1 MVSSNSILALGSAP
15 NCTSNRTASA
25 DLAQWIGRRPK
36 SSLRLGSAFAS
47 SSKRAISRRSRLI
60 AMVSGDSPV
69 RCRGA
74 SSLKLKFRSMPDRMN
89 AVTRLASR
97 LAIAVCN
104 WSRCTNRAEAEVA
117 AVSVAGGAG
126 APAAACARTDGESTG
141 AQMASTTRF
150 ELTQVITWMALF
162 PFVPSAG
169 CAQHPE
175 SKEPRVPTPL
185 A

>member
-1 MVSSNSILALGSAP
+1 MRVIALLALLFGFMGLLLLDGQVFTHAVFGIICGIAAVGSGLASARKDYSNEGRRWLGRILAILGAM
-15 NCTSNRTASA
+15 
-25 DLAQWIGRRPK
+25 LA
-36 SSLRLGSAFAS
+36 LF
-47 SSKRAISRRSRLI
+47 
-60 AMVSGDSPV
+60 
-69 RCRGA
+69 C
-74 SSLKLKFRSMPDRMN
+74 
-89 AVTRLASR
+89 VTRLPSAYRFQIRFNERSKKAR
-97 LAIAVCN
+97 EIMDA
-104 WSRCTNRAEAEVA
+104 TNRAEAEVA